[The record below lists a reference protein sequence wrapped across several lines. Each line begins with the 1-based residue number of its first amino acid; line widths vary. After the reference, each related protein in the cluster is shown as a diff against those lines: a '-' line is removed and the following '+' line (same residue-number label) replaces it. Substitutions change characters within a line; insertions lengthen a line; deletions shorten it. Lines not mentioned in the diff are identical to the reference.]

1 MKYSMM
7 KRYLCILLCLFIA
20 LPFVNTARSQQTT
33 DITTEVK
40 KPSSDILPDYTEYLL
55 SHALPTAQ
63 DSYVIA
69 ATDFSN
75 QQNCTP
81 GDDTVLTTD
90 NGFIEW
96 TVDVPRASLY
106 QIGFVYKGSGEDVA
120 DIEREIRINGHI
132 PFAQARS
139 ISFNHI
145 WKNNP
150 EDMDGDKFKN
160 DNSGNQLT
168 PSQIQADLWNTLY
181 IQDIRGSR
189 VKPYN
194 FAFKKGTNTIRISGL
209 RGGMIIKS
217 LIINVTEDA
226 NEKSY
231 TEYLADHKHG
241 DYTGGIIVVQ
251 GEEAALKSSSALV
264 PLTDRTSPSTVP
276 SHPVNIR
283 LNTIGGS
290 NWSTPG
296 QWIEW
301 TINVPNAGFY
311 SLGLKYR
318 QNMVSGMFTTRSLYI
333 NGEIPFDEMSGLEF
347 AYNSNWQGHLLS
359 DYDGAPYK
367 FYFKKGDNTL
377 RLQVETG
384 RASDIY
390 ARADETV
397 RELNTAYRQI
407 IMLTSSSPDPLR
419 NYRIDKVLPE
429 VMETFRRQS
438 QELKG
443 ISDKLAEISS
453 KKGSLNTIPDN
464 LHYQLQS
471 FINDPITIPSRLD
484 SYKQN
489 VSGMA
494 AWLFDLA
501 SQPLE
506 IDYITL
512 SAPTMGTPK
521 EIESVNAGFFEK
533 FIYEVKAFIGSYLI
547 DYSTLGGIDGSKAK
561 TSIDVWINSGRDQAA
576 TLKKLTDSR
585 FMPDYGIQVNVKMTA
600 SVTGIS
606 SLLLAT
612 VSGMGPDVALNLTNA
627 EPVNYASRGA
637 AINLSGFD
645 GFDKVTDRFMDSA
658 MEPYEYQGG
667 YFALP
672 ETQGF
677 PMMFYRTDIMEEM
690 QLSPPRTWDEMVVM
704 LGELQKKH
712 MTVGIPGDI
721 SYLATRIYQSGE
733 SLYNEDKS
741 RSLLGSQTAL
751 TQFKDWTNL
760 YTGYSLP
767 LDYDAANRFR
777 TGEMPLVIADYSFFN
792 RISVLAPELKGF
804 WGFDQIPGTIRE
816 DGTIDNT
823 AASTGAC
830 LMMLASAKQPQ
841 ASWEF
846 MKWWTSEEIQIEYG
860 RQLEGLLGVA
870 ARHNSA
876 NIKAMKSLPWKTDE
890 YKKLFAAWQNTRGIP
905 EVPGSYYVPR
915 NVENA
920 LRRVLS
926 YSDDPQE
933 VLKEYGL
940 TINDEIQNKRR
951 EFGLEQ

>member
-1 MKYSMM
+1 MKYSVIQ
-7 KRYLCILLCLFIA
+7 RYLCILLCLFIA
-20 LPFVNTARSQQTT
+20 LPFVNTTRAQQTA
-33 DITTEVK
+33 DAAAAVNNL
-40 KPSSDILPDYTEYLL
+40 PSDTLPDYAEYLVG
-55 SHALPTAQ
+55 HTLPAAQ
-63 DSYVIA
+63 DSYMIP
-69 ATDFSN
+69 ATDFSD
-75 QQNCTP
+75 QKNCTVH
-81 GDDTVLTTD
+81 GETVLTTD

-96 TVDVPRASLY
+96 TVSVPKAALY
-106 QIGFVYKGSGEDVA
+106 QVALVHKALGDDVS
-120 DIEREIRINGHI
+120 DIEREISINGQI

-139 ISFNHI
+139 VSFHRI
-145 WKNNP
+145 WMNNP
-150 EDMDGDKFKN
+150 EDMNEEAFRK
-160 DNSGNQLT
+160 DNSGNQLA
-168 PSQIQADLWNTLY
+168 PSQVQADLWNTLY

-194 FAFKKGTNTIRISGL
+194 FAFKKGTNSIRISGL
-209 RGGMIIKS
+209 RGGMLLKS
-217 LIINVTEDA
+217 LIINVSKDI

-231 TEYLADHKHG
+231 AKYLADHKHV
-241 DYTGGIIVVQ
+241 DYTGETIMIQ

-301 TINVPNAGFY
+301 TVNVPDAGFY
-311 SLGLKYR
+311 SLGIKYR

-333 NGEIPFDEMSGLEF
+333 NGEIPFKEMSGLEF
-347 AYNSNWQGHLLS
+347 AYNGNWQGLVLS
-359 DYDGAPYK
+359 DSDATPYK
-367 FYFKKGDNTL
+367 FYFKKGENTL

-390 ARADETV
+390 ARADEAV
-397 RELNTAYRQI
+397 RELNKAYRQI

-429 VMETFRRQS
+429 VMETFRRQA

-464 LHYQLQS
+464 LHYQLES
-471 FINDPITIPSRLD
+471 FIKDPITIPSRLD
-484 SYKQN
+484 SFKQN

-494 AWLFDLA
+494 AWLYELS

-512 SAPTMGTPK
+512 SAPSMGTPK
-521 EIESVNAGFFEK
+521 EIKDVNAGFFQK
-533 FIYEVKAFIGSYLI
+533 LLYEFKAFIGSYTT
-547 DYSTLGGIDGSKAK
+547 DYSTLGGVDGSKAE
-561 TSIDVWINSGRDQAA
+561 TSIDVWINSGRDQA
-576 TLKKLTDSR
+576 TILKKLSDSR
-585 FMPDYGIQVNVKMTA
+585 FMPDYGIQVNVKITA

-612 VSGMGPDVALNLTNA
+612 VSGMGPDVALALTNA

-637 AINLSGFD
+637 AADLSGFD
-645 GFDKVTDRFMDSA
+645 GFEKVADRFMDSA
-658 MEPYEYQGG
+658 MEPYEFQSG
-667 YFALP
+667 YYALP

-677 PMMFYRTDIMEEM
+677 PMMFYRTDIMKEM
-690 QLSPPRTWDEMVVM
+690 HLSPPRTWDELVVM
-704 LGELQKKH
+704 LGELQKKY
-712 MTVGIPGDI
+712 MTVGIPGDL
-721 SYLATRIYQSGE
+721 SYLATRIYQSGG
-733 SLYNEDKS
+733 SIYNQDKS
-741 RSLLGSQTAL
+741 RSLLGSQNAL
-751 TQFKDWTNL
+751 TQFKNWTNL

-777 TGEMPLVIADYSFFN
+777 TGEMPLVVADYSFYN

-804 WGFDQIPGTIRE
+804 WDFDQIPGTIRE

-823 AASTGAC
+823 AASTGTC

-846 MKWWTSEEIQIEYG
+846 MKWWTSQEIQVEFG
-860 RQLEGLLGVA
+860 RQLEALLGVA

-876 NIKAMKSLPWKTDE
+876 NIEAMKHFPWKTSE
-890 YKKLFAAWQNTRGIP
+890 YKKLWEGWQNTRGIP
-905 EVPGSYYVPR
+905 EIPGSYYVPR

-920 LRRVLS
+920 LRNVLS
-926 YSDDPQE
+926 YSNDPQE
-933 VLKEYGL
+933 VLKEYAL
-940 TINDEIQNKRR
+940 SMNDEIQNKRR